1 MNNKNTNEKNTNED
15 VISNLPEDILLEF
28 LRRLPLRDAVRTSAL
43 SREWRDKWRSIQEL
57 VLNYDAG
64 CFKFPYHDYQIC
76 IYQVVLN
83 HRGTIMKFS
92 LKVPPF
98 MRHSTIDQLILH
110 LSRNH
115 HVRDFTLAPYRMV
128 RYRMTSHFFAFRELT
143 VLRLSQCT
151 LTPPPQFQGFK
162 NLVKIVFHEVLF
174 LPAAFERFISQC
186 PRLESLSLSSK
197 SNLDSL
203 EVAGPSLRIFACH
216 GFVKSIHFKSCPVL
230 AQVTLCTP
238 CYCRKHMILSSTKAS
253 SYQRLLQ
260 FTSAGHAPNQFPSLK
275 VLDLSMSLNS
285 TKEFTDAFSFIRHSQ
300 NLETLIFRL
309 WQRGWDA
316 NVLVMIQEQETP
328 NPYLSKLKKIEL
340 HCYSGTVHQTKL
352 LKYLLTSATG
362 LEYMVIVPA
371 SNYKPS
377 VDLRVQTMEY
387 PWASPAARLIVR
399 SPPTQK

>member
-230 AQVTLCTP
+230 AQ
-238 CYCRKHMILSSTKAS
+238 
-253 SYQRLLQ
+253 
-260 FTSAGHAPNQFPSLK
+260 
-275 VLDLSMSLNS
+275 
-285 TKEFTDAFSFIRHSQ
+285 
-300 NLETLIFRL
+300 L

-387 PWASPAARLIVR
+387 PWASPAARLI
-399 SPPTQK
+399 